1 MRGPSDRCSIV
12 PGALL
17 PPSLAFVV
25 LLSAA
30 TSPPYRVTAEPRT
43 PEEQALRDALS
54 RTDAGPPAAA
64 AEALRKVSGAY
75 PGTPASG
82 LAQLAA
88 GLALAGGQKE
98 PGSMPL
104 LTPSDVE

>member
-17 PPSLAFVV
+17 PPSVAFVV
-25 LLSAA
+25 RLSAPPA
-30 TSPPYRVTAEPRT
+30 PPYRVTAEPRT
-43 PEEQALRDALS
+43 PEEQALRDALT
-54 RTDAGPPAAA
+54 RTADGPPAAA

-88 GLALAGGQKE
+88 GLALVGGQKARE
-98 PGSMPL
+98 SLPF
-104 LTPSDVE
+104 